1 MAAQLVGDGRLV
13 IDVRI
18 TDEKIKGKV
27 IADVINAF
35 LLNDIR
41 RGLVIAASDTWK
53 PKIQTMMQNIMRERS
68 SGRTPLHAPAKPAPS
83 ETSPTPKSEPRR
95 TVTAIPTG
103 QKSAA
108 VPRQEEE
115 KKIEV

>member
-53 PKIQTMMQNIMRERS
+53 PKI
-68 SGRTPLHAPAKPAPS
+68 
-83 ETSPTPKSEPRR
+83 
-95 TVTAIPTG
+95 
-103 QKSAA
+103 
-108 VPRQEEE
+108 
-115 KKIEV
+115 